1 MTRLLVIAGMAAF
14 VIIGAGAVLA
24 GRAPMA
30 LPGTWA
36 VYLIETAMMLS
47 IAVTMTLLFARSRG
61 FVAERR

>member
-1 MTRLLVIAGMAAF
+1 MT
-14 VIIGAGAVLA
+14 
-24 GRAPMA
+24 

-61 FVAERR
+61 LRAESR